1 MSLITGDPE
10 DSPRDCSRS
19 SSRPHKHHHHHHH
32 GNRRRRRAIIAVSST
47 AASLL
52 SLALILWLTLR
63 PSSPS
68 FSLLAATATVSN
80 ASAAPII
87 TVDAA
92 LTAHNPNAHA
102 TALYDQLQATASYA
116 GVPLSG
122 AAPLM
127 PTPLEQPEGDVVLSA
142 MLTSSSAWT
151 WTSTSPSPPDRA
163 LLRVRIQGQ
172 LRWKVAAWVSA
183 THGLTVDCIAAVL
196 LQASAIPLPPGQG
209 QLQQQG
215 ASFPS
220 QSQSQSQCATNVQ

>member
-19 SSRPHKHHHHHHH
+19 SSRPHKHHHHHH
-32 GNRRRRRAIIAVSST
+32 GNRRRRALVAVCST
-47 AASLL
+47 VASLL

-68 FSLLAATATVSN
+68 FSLLAATATVAN
-80 ASAAPII
+80 ASAGAATII

-92 LTAHNPNAHA
+92 LTAHNPNASA

-116 GVPLSG
+116 GVPLG
-122 AAPLM
+122 AAAPLM

-142 MLTSSSAWT
+142 MLTSNSAAGSWR
-151 WTSTSPSPPDRA
+151 SPSSPPERA

-172 LRWKVAAWVSA
+172 LRWKVSAWVSA

-196 LQASAIPLPPGQG
+196 LQAPAIPLPPGQ
-209 QLQQQG
+209 LQEQG
-215 ASFPS
+215 SSFPS
-220 QSQSQSQCATNVQ
+220 QSSQCATHVQ

>member
-32 GNRRRRRAIIAVSST
+32 GDRRRRRALVAVSST
-47 AASLL
+47 VVSLL

-68 FSLLAATATVSN
+68 FSLLAATATVAN
-80 ASAAPII
+80 ASAGAAPVI

-92 LTAHNPNAHA
+92 LTAHNPNARA
-102 TALYDQLQATASYA
+102 TALYNQLQATATYA
-116 GVPLSG
+116 GVPLGG

-142 MLTSSSAWT
+142 MLTSNSAWT
-151 WTSTSPSPPDRA
+151 WTSPSPLPPERA

-172 LRWKVAAWVSA
+172 LRWKVATWVSA

-196 LQASAIPLPPGQG
+196 LQAPAIPLPPGQ
-209 QLQQQG
+209 LQQQG
-215 ASFPS
+215 SSFPS
-220 QSQSQSQCATNVQ
+220 QSSQCATHVQ